1 MPTDFLILLGVGLL
15 LAPALA
21 EIAKIRTK
29 TDKGFDWLAVAGS
42 SYLLAA
48 AFDIGIGFNTE
59 SALSYGTAFFSAIG
73 LVATLIGTLLI
84 MSSIKK

>member
-1 MPTDFLILLGVGLL
+1 MPTDLVLLGVGLL

-21 EIAKIRTK
+21 EIAKIRIK
-29 TDKGFDWLAVAGS
+29 TDKGFNWLAVAGS

-48 AFDIGIGFNTE
+48 AFNYDIGFNLG
-59 SALSYGTAFFSAIG
+59 SALSYGTALFSAIG

-84 MSSIKK
+84 MSSIRK